1 MRNIKAG
8 KYDCA
13 TSSLIDLARV
23 ADEALLNGD
32 NTRCIAIIEHIY
44 DLLER
49 RAFCQRDEGGDVA
62 ASGGTFLVARRTSVM
77 HNGCDENG
85 TILRSDYRT

>member
-1 MRNIKAG
+1 MRNIKDQAG

-13 TSSLIDLARV
+13 TSSLTDLARV

-32 NTRCIAIIEHIY
+32 NTRCIAIIEDIY

-49 RAFCQRDEGGDVA
+49 RAFCQMDEGVDVA
-62 ASGGTFLVARRTSVM
+62 ASGGTRWLEPNLSPSPFCL
-77 HNGCDENG
+77 G
-85 TILRSDYRT
+85 IPI